1 MLSGSLGRQL
11 RRCHWLYFLVVA
23 MALVGSAAVRAAEPI
38 FTVKSASALAPTMA
52 DDAALQQALKY
63 LRRRQASDGGWHSD
77 TYAIMRSGQALTPFV
92 LHVLL
97 DAGAESRTA
106 RARLALEFIRQR
118 VNADGAIGLA
128 DPDILEYPVYSTGY
142 AVRCLAKCD
151 DPQDAA
157 LLARMA
163 EWLTGQQFRESG
175 GFSPNEAVFGG
186 WGFGGP
192 RSISKP
198 GHMDLAHTRRALE
211 ALNCIGR
218 LDGSARRD
226 ALVFLARM
234 QRWPGNN
241 IDDGSPISPTAVPL
255 APFDGGFYFSPTVLA
270 ANKAQQPGDDESI
283 SRSYATATC
292 DGLLALLA
300 AGVAEDDPRVQAARQ
315 WLLDHPRWDYPEG
328 IPKEGNPWGDAVFFY
343 HLAVRAEASA
353 KLDLPGQ
360 WRDEAQRILL
370 GEQRPDGSFCNL
382 RSSLMKEDD
391 PLVATALAVIALTHL
406 QPLGRCR

>member
-1 MLSGSLGRQL
+1 MFLGLLNQESK
-11 RRCHWLYFLVVA
+11 RRCWLFFIVAA
-23 MALVGSAAVRAAEPI
+23 MALVDLAVVRAADPI
-38 FTVKSASALAPTMA
+38 LTVKSASTLAPARPTA
-52 DDAALQQALKY
+52 RDAALQQALKY
-63 LRRRQASDGGWHSD
+63 LWRRQANDGAWHSD

-97 DAGAESRTA
+97 DAGVESRTA
-106 RARLALEFIRQR
+106 RVDLALEFIRQR

-163 EWLTGQQFRESG
+163 EWLAAQQFHEAA
-175 GFSPNEAVFGG
+175 GFSSDSPVFGG

-192 RSISKP
+192 RSANKP

-211 ALNCIGR
+211 ALNHIGR
-218 LDGSARRD
+218 LDGPARRD

-234 QRWPGNN
+234 QRYPGHEGN
-241 IDDGSPISPTAVPL
+241 DGSPISQADAPL
-255 APFDGGFYFSPTVLA
+255 APFDGGFFFSPMVLA
-270 ANKAQQPGDDESI
+270 ANKAQEPGDDESI

-292 DGLLALLA
+292 DGVLSLLA
-300 AGVAEDDPRVQAARQ
+300 AGAAADGPRVQAARR

-353 KLDLPGQ
+353 KLDLPGA
-360 WRDEAQRILL
+360 WRDEARRILSS
-370 GEQRPDGSFCNL
+370 EQRPDGSFCNL

-391 PLVATALAVIALTHL
+391 PLVATALAVIALTHS
-406 QPLGRCR
+406 QP